1 MNAPAAAP
9 SFAVAR
15 QREVV
20 DALNAVLPPG
30 AVLFNE
36 EDTRQFEC

>member
-1 MNAPAAAP
+1 MNAPETAQ
-9 SFAVAR
+9 FAISR

-20 DALNAVLPPG
+20 DALRAVLPKC

-36 EDTRQFEC
+36 EDTRPY